1 MRWDDTGYLLSKN
14 KYNENSVIAE
24 FYTLNHGKCSGI
36 IYGGTSRKIKNYLQL
51 GNKVFITFKSKNE
64 NKNGYFTIEIIE
76 PISPLFFDNIL
87 KMSIITSSV
96 NLLHILTPE
105 LQKNEKVFYLLSNL
119 FDHLKK
125 NDENIIIQYIFW
137 ELDLLKEIGFDL
149 NLTTEKLNIDN
160 NELVEIYLD
169 NEKFKIPFFLIDR
182 NKDKINKESIFNSL
196 TFIGEYL
203 NKKILK
209 PNSLIYPK
217 TRISLQNLFK

>member
-76 PISPLFFDNIL
+76 PISPLFFDNIF

-105 LQKNEKVFYLLSNL
+105 LQKNEKVFYLLSSL

-149 NLTTEKLNIDN
+149 NLTSEKLNIDN

-169 NEKFKIPFFLIDR
+169 NEKFKIPFFLIGR

-217 TRISLQNLFK
+217 TRINLQNLFR

>member
-51 GNKVFITFKSKNE
+51 GNKIFITFNSKNE

-125 NDENIIIQYIFW
+125 KDENIILQYIFW

-169 NEKFKIPFFLIDR
+169 NEKFKIPFFLIGR

-217 TRISLQNLFK
+217 TRISLQNLFR

>member
-125 NDENIIIQYIFW
+125 KDENIILQYIFW

-169 NEKFKIPFFLIDR
+169 NEKLKIPFFLIDR

-217 TRISLQNLFK
+217 TRISLQNLFR

>member
-24 FYTLNHGKCSGI
+24 FYTLNHGKCSGL

-51 GNKVFITFKSKNE
+51 GNKVFISFKSKNE

-76 PISPLFFDNIL
+76 PISPFFFDNIL

-105 LQKNEKVFYLLSNL
+105 LQKNEKVFNLLSNL
-119 FDHLKK
+119 FIQLKK
-125 NDENIIIQYIFW
+125 NDDNIIINYIFW
-137 ELDLLKEIGFDL
+137 ELDLLKEIGYDL
-149 NLTTEKLNIDN
+149 DLATNKLNIDN
-160 NELVEIYLD
+160 NELAEIYLD
-169 NEKFKIPFFLIDR
+169 NEKFKIPYFLIER
-182 NKDKINKESIFNSL
+182 NNEKINKKSTLNAL
-196 TFIGEYL
+196 NFIGEYI

-217 TRISLQNLFK
+217 TRINLQNLFR

>member
-51 GNKVFITFKSKNE
+51 GNKIFITFNSKNE

-76 PISPLFFDNIL
+76 PISPLFFDNIF

-125 NDENIIIQYIFW
+125 KDENIILQYIFW

-169 NEKFKIPFFLIDR
+169 NEKFKIPFFLIGR

-217 TRISLQNLFK
+217 TRINLQNLFR

>member
-1 MRWDDTGYLLSKN
+1 MHWDNVGFLLSKN
-14 KYNENSVIAE
+14 RYNENSVIAE

-125 NDENIIIQYIFW
+125 KDENIILQYIFW

-196 TFIGEYL
+196 IFIGEYV

-217 TRISLQNLFK
+217 TRINLQNLFR

>member
-51 GNKVFITFKSKNE
+51 GNKIFITFNSKNE

-76 PISPLFFDNIL
+76 PISPLFFDNIF

-105 LQKNEKVFYLLSNL
+105 LQKNEKVFHLLSSL

-149 NLTTEKLNIDN
+149 NLTSEKLNIDN

-169 NEKFKIPFFLIDR
+169 NEKFKIPFFLIGR

>member
-51 GNKVFITFKSKNE
+51 GNKIFITFNSKNE

-76 PISPLFFDNIL
+76 PISPLFFDNIF

-125 NDENIIIQYIFW
+125 KDENIILQYIFW

-149 NLTTEKLNIDN
+149 NLTSEKLNIDN

-169 NEKFKIPFFLIDR
+169 NEKFKIPFFLIGR

>member
-105 LQKNEKVFYLLSNL
+105 LQKNEKVFYLLSSL

-149 NLTTEKLNIDN
+149 NLTSEKLNIDN

-169 NEKFKIPFFLIDR
+169 NEKFKIPFFLIGR

-217 TRISLQNLFK
+217 TRINLQNLFR

>member
-76 PISPLFFDNIL
+76 PISPLFFDNIF

-105 LQKNEKVFYLLSNL
+105 LQKNEKVFHLLSSL

-149 NLTTEKLNIDN
+149 NLTSEKLNIDN

-169 NEKFKIPFFLIDR
+169 NEKFKIPFFLIGR

>member
-51 GNKVFITFKSKNE
+51 GNKIFITFNSKNE

-76 PISPLFFDNIL
+76 PISPLFFDNIF

-105 LQKNEKVFYLLSNL
+105 LQKNEKVFYLLSSL

-149 NLTTEKLNIDN
+149 NLTSEKLNIDN

-169 NEKFKIPFFLIDR
+169 NEKFKIPFFLIGR

-217 TRISLQNLFK
+217 TRINLQNLFR